1 MLSSAQRYDY
11 KHSCC
16 VPSIVTET
24 LDTVQVGLFSTTFY
38 FDVEKLNSSI
48 QEYLTM
54 LVSTK

>member
-11 KHSCC
+11 KHGCC
-16 VPSIVTET
+16 VPSIVTKT

-38 FDVEKLNSSI
+38 FDVEKVDSSI
-48 QEYLTM
+48 QELMTL

>member
-11 KHSCC
+11 KHGCC
-16 VPSIVTET
+16 VPGIVTET

-38 FDVEKLNSSI
+38 FYVEKVNSSI
-48 QEYLTM
+48 QEL

>member
-1 MLSSAQRYDY
+1 MLASAQRYDY

-16 VPSIVTET
+16 VPGIVTET

-38 FDVEKLNSSI
+38 FDVEKVDSSI
-48 QEYLTM
+48 QELMTL

>member
-11 KHSCC
+11 KHGCC

-38 FDVEKLNSSI
+38 FDVEKVDSSI
-48 QEYLTM
+48 QELMTL

>member
-24 LDTVQVGLFSTTFY
+24 LDMVQVGLFSTTFY
-38 FDVEKLNSSI
+38 FDVEKVDSSI
-48 QEYLTM
+48 QELMTL

>member
-11 KHSCC
+11 KHGCC

-24 LDTVQVGLFSTTFY
+24 VDMVQVGLFSTTFY
-38 FDVEKLNSSI
+38 FDVEKVDSSI
-48 QEYLTM
+48 QELMTL

>member
-16 VPSIVTET
+16 VPGIVTKT

-38 FDVEKLNSSI
+38 FDVEKVDSSI
-48 QEYLTM
+48 QELMTL

>member
-11 KHSCC
+11 KHCRC

-38 FDVEKLNSSI
+38 FDVEKVNSSI
-48 QEYLTM
+48 QEFLTV

>member
-11 KHSCC
+11 KHGCC

-24 LDTVQVGLFSTTFY
+24 LDKVQVGLFSTTFY
-38 FDVEKLNSSI
+38 FDVEKVNSSI
-48 QEYLTM
+48 QEFLTV

>member
-11 KHSCC
+11 KHGCC

-24 LDTVQVGLFSTTFY
+24 LDTGQVGLFSTTFY
-38 FDVEKLNSSI
+38 FDVEKVDSSI
-48 QEYLTM
+48 QELMTL